1 MDQMDENGLEDLLW
15 DYMTRS
21 KQVYQAVLKSVHS
34 LIIQQLSNYTNQM
47 HSKYM

>member
-1 MDQMDENGLEDLLW
+1 MDENDLEDLW
-15 DYMTRS
+15 RDYMTRS

-34 LIIQQLSNYTNQM
+34 LIQQLFNYTNQM